1 MRENHEILMHQLVD
15 NIDQRQ
21 KSLNYS
27 FDNHKSTLINEL
39 IDIKKK
45 TREDKKLPRVGQE
58 K

>member
-1 MRENHEILMHQLVD
+1 MHQLMD
-15 NIDQRQ
+15 SIDQRQ